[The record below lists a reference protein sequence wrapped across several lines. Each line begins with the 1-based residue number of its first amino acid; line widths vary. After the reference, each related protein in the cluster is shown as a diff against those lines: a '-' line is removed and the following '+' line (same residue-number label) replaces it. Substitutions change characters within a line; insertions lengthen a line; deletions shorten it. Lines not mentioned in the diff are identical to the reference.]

1 MARILLLVF
10 LIFLAWLAVRV
21 LGGNRKRGDESSH
34 AAAPSSSLPPSSAIE
49 PITQCAWC
57 GVHVPNVSAL
67 SLPDGRVYCSA
78 AHREQARAATIPSD
92 RDRS

>member
-1 MARILLLVF
+1 MPRILFFLF

-21 LGGNRKRGDESSH
+21 IGGNRRRDDE
-34 AAAPSSSLPPSSAIE
+34 PPRATPPPVPPPPAIE

-67 SLPDGRVYCSA
+67 SLPDGRIYCSD
-78 AHREQARAATIPSD
+78 AHREQARAATTPSD